1 MTNDL
6 KQLFLLDD
14 TITFLNHGSFGAT
27 PRPVFAVYQDWQRRL
42 ERQPVAFLGRDIGGY
57 LAQARAALAP
67 YVKAQA
73 DDLVFVP
80 NATFGVNVVARSL
93 DLGAGDE
100 VLSTNHEY
108 GACDNIW
115 SFLSRKRGFHYVRQA
130 VSLPT
135 GSAAEVAEQIWRGVT
150 DRTRVIF
157 LSHISSPT
165 AVRLP
170 VEIICARARAAGIW
184 TVVDGAHALGQIALD
199 LAALG
204 ADFYTSNGHKWLC
217 SPKGSAFL
225 YVRREL
231 QPLIEPLV
239 VGWGWGA
246 NADFSYGS
254 RYLDN
259 MQWLG
264 TNDLSAYLALPAAID
279 FQAEHQW
286 TAVRQACHDL
296 LRQAVERIG
305 ALSGLPALYEN
316 SDSFAQMAI
325 APLPP
330 IADLLAFK
338 TRLYDEFRVEIPCI
352 QWGERQFI
360 RVSVQ
365 GYNTQEDI
373 DILLNALGQMLPA

>member
-115 SFLSRKRGFHYVRQA
+115 SFLSRKRGFRYVRQA

-135 GSAAEVAEQIWRGVT
+135 GSAAEVADQIWRGVT

-157 LSHISSPT
+157 LSHITSPT

-279 FQAEHQW
+279 FQAEHNW
-286 TAVRQACHDL
+286 PAVRRACHDL
-296 LRQAVERIG
+296 LGQAVERIG
-305 ALSGLPALYEN
+305 ALTGLPPLYEN
-316 SDSFAQMAI
+316 TSCFAQMAI

-338 TRLYDEFRVEIPCI
+338 TRLYDEFHVEIPCI

-373 DILLNALGQMLPA
+373 DILLNALRQMLFT